1 MPSRAQSTSTA
12 KVDST
17 QTAPSAQDTPRRDPR
32 PDPRPPGS
40 PIALRDKPC
49 RLAGRRAWP
58 ATHRRTVSN
67 HTRTAAAASSAT
79 WRGPRSSRAATA
91 WGIGRRQAS
100 YSLGGADGHLHVRA
114 HGPVPK
120 ADVHVIVD
128 DRLRRV
134 RDRVGDLLD
143 PGHRVLADGRQEV
156 GDIGMG
162 RIDQRLEQST
172 LRMRAPAGG
181 GQPRSHVRVGMAATA
196 QVERL
201 GDLRPR

>member
-1 MPSRAQSTSTA
+1 LQDAERGRPLIGEDCVEPHAHSGRGLLGDMAWAALEQGG
-12 KVDST
+12 DSVGH
-17 QTAPSAQDTPRRDPR
+17 
-32 PDPRPPGS
+32 RPPPGVVF
-40 PIALRDKPC
+40 A
-49 RLAGRRAWP
+49 
-58 ATHRRTVSN
+58 
-67 HTRTAAAASSAT
+67 
-79 WRGPRSSRAATA
+79 
-91 WGIGRRQAS
+91 
-100 YSLGGADGHLHVRA
+100 GGADGHLLMRV

-143 PGHRVLADGRQEV
+143 PRHRVLADGREEV